1 MILNSKPE
9 NEAILSNVGEI
20 GEFRIRNSAKAF
32 NILSSGLYANKIRAV
47 VRELS
52 CNAVDSHAAA
62 GSADVPFEV
71 HMPSMLEPWFSVRD
85 YGVGL
90 NHDQVTR
97 IYTTYFESTKT
108 DSNEFIGALGLG
120 SKSPFS
126 YTDNFTVT
134 AIQHGR
140 QGIYTAF
147 INADGVPSI
156 ALMQSGETDQPTGV
170 EVKFSVNDRNDFS
183 KFRTEATNVYR
194 WFAVKP
200 TVLGV
205 SGFQHEVQVYE
216 VENLVPGVH
225 TVPPARLG
233 MNITSYA
240 VMGNIAYPVDV
251 PNAVENLGDL
261 SFLLQCGLVMHF
273 GIGDLDFQASREG
286 LSYIPQTIDSI
297 RTKLLAVRSVL
308 TGRLTVDAE
317 AIGNLWQR
325 AQWLN
330 SQFEKPLWKAAVT
343 EYVRNTGF
351 RLFDPGKRY
360 DRFRIFELREDQLK
374 ERYNIEIHMFNKSNY
389 GTCRPQTPDR
399 GVEDIKVDPPVNY
412 TFWSVPVARQTLF
425 VISDVKTGAL
435 TRTKYHWRHRYTSG
449 DVYVLTSADK
459 TQPMKTSEFMAAI
472 GGPPDEQIHLAS
484 ELDQPERQARGSN
497 AGVTIMALTLRNDS
511 SRFGRRSDKAMVW
524 RATYSL
530 DQFNTTNQVLYVPLV
545 GFEVQSQHGV
555 TDIKV
560 LHTELL
566 ASGLFGDKLVIHGVR
581 KQDLAQ
587 VQALPNWVN
596 LEDHIVR
603 QLSNMDDATIQ
614 GMALN
619 QVDSIKEIMY
629 NKYVLPFI
637 ADDKNLLKLLIQKL
651 TPVKA
656 KQYSRSKME
665 SLSQQ
670 FAPSLAVKVNDQ
682 IRQLTSEV
690 AAVNQRYPLLKHLGD
705 ANSKHVAEYIN
716 LIENQN

>member
-32 NILSSGLYANKIRAV
+32 SILSSGLYANKIRAV

-71 HMPSMLEPWFSVRD
+71 HMPTMLEPWFSVRD

-90 NHDQVTR
+90 NHDQVTQ

-108 DSNEFIGALGLG
+108 LSNEFIGALGLG

-134 AIQHGR
+134 AVQNGR

-156 ALMQSGETDQPTGV
+156 ALMQAGETDQPTGV

-183 KFRTEATNVYR
+183 KFRAEAAYVYK

-216 VENLVPGVH
+216 IENLVPGVH
-225 TVPPARLG
+225 TVSSNRYG
-233 MNITSYA
+233 TDINSYA
-240 VMGNIAYPVDV
+240 VMGNIAYPIDV

-261 SFLLQCGLVMHF
+261 SFLLQCGLVIHF

-297 RTKLLAVRSVL
+297 RTKLLAVRDVL
-308 TGRLTVDAE
+308 TVRLTADAD
-317 AIGNLWQR
+317 AIGNQWQR

-330 SQFEKPLWKAAVT
+330 SRFEKPLWKAAVA

-351 RLFDPGKRY
+351 GLFDPGQRY
-360 DRFRIFELREDQLK
+360 ERFRIFELREDQLK
-374 ERYNIEIHMFNKSNY
+374 ERYNIEIRAFSHSTY

-412 TFWSVPVARQTLF
+412 TFWSVPVARQILF

-435 TRTKYHWRHRYTSG
+435 TRAKYHWRQRYTSG
-449 DVYVLTSADK
+449 NVYVLNPADK
-459 TQPMKTSEFMAAI
+459 TQPMKTSHFMAAI
-472 GGPPDEQIHLAS
+472 GGPPDEQIHLTS
-484 ELDQPERQARGSN
+484 ELDQPERQTRASN

-511 SRFGRRSDKAMVW
+511 SRFGRRSDNTMVW

-530 DQFNTTNQVLYVPLV
+530 DQFNTTDQVLYVPLV

-566 ASGLFGDKLVIHGVR
+566 ASGLFGDRLVIHGVR
-581 KQDLAQ
+581 KQDLAS

-596 LEDHIVR
+596 LEDYIVR

-614 GMALN
+614 GMALT
-619 QVDSIKEIMY
+619 QVDSAKEIMY
-629 NKYVLPFI
+629 NKHVLQFI

-656 KQYSRSKME
+656 KHYSPISLA
-665 SLSQQ
+665 SLSRR
-670 FAPSLAVKVNDQ
+670 FAPGSADKVNNQ

-690 AAVNQRYPLLKHLGD
+690 AAVNQRYPLLKHLGA

>member
-32 NILSSGLYANKIRAV
+32 SILSSGLYANKIRAV

-71 HMPSMLEPWFSVRD
+71 HMPTMLEPWFSVRD

-90 NHDQVTR
+90 NHDQVTQ

-108 DSNEFIGALGLG
+108 LSNEFIGALGLG

-134 AIQHGR
+134 AIQNGR

-156 ALMQSGETDQPTGV
+156 ALMQAGETDQPTGV

-183 KFRTEATNVYR
+183 KFRAEAAYVYK

-200 TVLGV
+200 TVLGM
-205 SGFQHEVQVYE
+205 SGFQHEVQVYDI
-216 VENLVPGVH
+216 ENLVPGVH
-225 TVPPARLG
+225 TVPTSRVYG
-233 MNITSYA
+233 TNITSYA

-261 SFLLQCGLVMHF
+261 SSLLQCGLVIHF

-286 LSYIPQTIDSI
+286 LSYIPQTIASI
-297 RTKLLAVRSVL
+297 RTKLLAVRDVL
-308 TGRLTVDAE
+308 TVRLTADAD
-317 AIGNLWQR
+317 AIGNQWQR

-330 SQFEKPLWKAAVT
+330 SQFEKPLWKAAVA

-351 RLFDPGKRY
+351 GLFDPGKRY
-360 DRFRIFELREDQLK
+360 DRCRIFELREDQLK
-374 ERYNIEIHMFNKSNY
+374 ESFNIEIRMFGCNSY
-389 GTCRPQTPDR
+389 GKCSPRTPDR
-399 GVEDIKVDPPVNY
+399 GVQEIPGDTPGY
-412 TFWSVPVARQTLF
+412 HTFWSVPVASQTLF
-425 VISDVKTGAL
+425 VIGDIKTGAL
-435 TRTKYHWRHRYTSG
+435 TRATYHWRQRNTS
-449 DVYVLTSADK
+449 DNVYVLTPADK
-459 TQPMKTSEFMAAI
+459 TQPMKTSHFMAAI
-472 GGPPDEQIHLAS
+472 CGPPDEQIHLAS
-484 ELDQPERQARGSN
+484 ELDQPERQARASN
-497 AGVTIMALTLRNDS
+497 AGVTIMVLTQRTN
-511 SRFGRRSDKAMVW
+511 GRYGRKADKTMVW

-530 DQFNTTNQVLYVPLV
+530 DQFNTTDKVLYVPLV
-545 GFEVQSQHGV
+545 GFEVQSQHSV
-555 TDIKV
+555 TDIKL
-560 LHTELL
+560 LHTELIE
-566 ASGLFGDKLVIHGVR
+566 SCLFGNNLVIHGVR

-587 VQALPNWVN
+587 VQALSNWVN
-596 LEDHIVR
+596 LEDHIVH
-603 QLSNMDDATIQ
+603 QLSSMDEATIQ

-619 QVDSIKEIMY
+619 QVDSAKEIVY
-629 NKYVLPFI
+629 NKHVLQYI
-637 ADDKNLLKLLIQKL
+637 ADDTNLLKLLIQKL
-651 TPVKA
+651 TPVQNKHFNHGLL
-656 KQYSRSKME
+656 E
-665 SLSQQ
+665 SLSRR
-670 FAPSLAVKVNDQ
+670 FAPGSADKVNNQ

-690 AAVNQRYPLLKHLGD
+690 AAVNQRYPLLKHLAY
-705 ANSKHVAEYIN
+705 ANGEHVAEYIN
-716 LIENQN
+716 LIHNKN

>member
-9 NEAILSNVGEI
+9 NQAILSNVGEI

-32 NILSSGLYANKIRAV
+32 SILSSGLYANKIRAV

-52 CNAVDSHAAA
+52 CNAVDSHVAA

-71 HMPSMLEPWFSVRD
+71 HMPTMLEPWFSVRD

-134 AIQHGR
+134 AIQNGR

-156 ALMQSGETDQPTGV
+156 ALMQAGETDQPTGV
-170 EVKFSVNDRNDFS
+170 EVKFSVNERNDFI
-183 KFRTEATNVYR
+183 KFRTEAAYVYK

-216 VENLVPGVH
+216 VENIVPGVH
-225 TVPPARLG
+225 TTPSRYG
-233 MNITSYA
+233 TYNNSYA

-261 SFLLQCGLVMHF
+261 SFLLQCGMVMHF
-273 GIGDLDFQASREG
+273 GIGELDFQASREG

-317 AIGNLWQR
+317 DISNLWQR
-325 AQWLN
+325 AQWLS

-351 RLFDPGKRY
+351 RLFDPGQRY
-360 DRFRIFELREDQLK
+360 DRMRIFDLREDQLK
-374 ERYNIEIHMFNKSNY
+374 EQYNIEIRVFYCNAY
-389 GTCRPQTPDR
+389 GNCRPQTPNR
-399 GVEDIKVDPPVNY
+399 GVEDIQADPPVNY
-412 TFWSVPVARQTLF
+412 TSWSVPVASQTLF
-425 VISDVKTGAL
+425 VISDMKTGAL
-435 TRTKYHWRHRYTSG
+435 TRAKYHWRHRNTSVN
-449 DVYVLTSADK
+449 VYVLTPADK

-472 GGPPDEQIHLAS
+472 GGPPDEQIQLTS
-484 ELDQPERQARGSN
+484 DLDQPARQARGSN
-497 AGVTIMALTLRNDS
+497 AGVTIMELTLRDAGRYS
-511 SRFGRRSDKAMVW
+511 SRSDKAMVW

-530 DQFNTTNQVLYVPLV
+530 DQFNTTDQVLYVPLV
-545 GFEVQSQHGV
+545 GFDVQSQHGV
-555 TDIKV
+555 TDIKL
-560 LHTELL
+560 LHTALM
-566 ASGLFGDKLVIHGVR
+566 ASGLFGDKLVIRGVR
-581 KQDLAQ
+581 KQDLAR

-614 GMALN
+614 GMART
-619 QVDSIKEIMY
+619 QVDSIEEIMY

-637 ADDKNLLKLLIQKL
+637 ADDKNLLKLLLQKL

-656 KQYSRSKME
+656 KHYSRSKME

-690 AAVNQRYPLLKHLGD
+690 AAVNQRYPLLKHIGA